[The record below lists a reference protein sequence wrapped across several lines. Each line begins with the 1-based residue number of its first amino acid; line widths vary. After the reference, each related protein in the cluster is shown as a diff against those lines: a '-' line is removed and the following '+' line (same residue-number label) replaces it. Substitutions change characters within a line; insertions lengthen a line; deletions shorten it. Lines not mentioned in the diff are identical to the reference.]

1 MIYTIRKIE
10 AKDNTAM
17 AQIIRNIFDELNA
30 PKEGTAYADPFLDR
44 LSEVYLN
51 QNEKYFV
58 VEINGEIKGG
68 AGIAPLANDDSGICE
83 LQKMYFAPEIRGFG
97 IAQEVMRNCLEF
109 AKQAGF
115 IKCYLETLPYM
126 EAAQKL
132 YRKFD
137 FEYIDAP
144 IGDTG
149 HSSCHV
155 FMLRDLE

>member
-10 AKDNTAM
+10 EKDNAAM

-58 VEINGEIKGG
+58 VEVDGVIKGG

-83 LQKMYFAPEIRGFG
+83 LQKMYFAPEIRGLG
-97 IAQEVMRNCLEF
+97 IAQEVMRNCLGF

-115 IKCYLETLPYM
+115 KKCYLETLSYM

-132 YRKFD
+132 YKKFD
-137 FEYIDAP
+137 FDYIDAP

-149 HSSCHV
+149 HNSCQV
-155 FMLRDLE
+155 FMLRDLM

>member
-10 AKDNTAM
+10 AKDNAAM
-17 AQIIRNIFDELNA
+17 AQIIRKIFDELNA

-97 IAQEVMRNCLEF
+97 IAQEVMRHCLEF

-115 IKCYLETLPYM
+115 KKCYLETLPYM